1 MDLKGIVTVINTP
14 FDHSGGIDKDGL
26 RKHLRYAINS
36 GVKGFLIPAMAS
48 EVLKLS
54 ESEKELLVKIALEEA
69 GTDVAVI
76 AGTSAYTQR
85 TIRKFCQIP
94 GDGMPGFVSQYS
106 FCFCG

>member
-54 ESEKELLVKIALEEA
+54 ESEKELLVKIALEEMLLLLQGLLHIRAKNDTKILSNSRRWDA
-69 GTDVAVI
+69 GL
-76 AGTSAYTQR
+76 
-85 TIRKFCQIP
+85 C
-94 GDGMPGFVSQYS
+94 
-106 FCFCG
+106 

>member
-76 AGTSAYTQR
+76 AGTSAYT
-85 TIRKFCQIP
+85 RKERYEN
-94 GDGMPGFVSQYS
+94 FVKFQAM
-106 FCFCG
+106 

>member
-54 ESEKELLVKIALEEA
+54 ESEKELLVKIALEGQGQMLLLLQGLLHIRAKNDTKILSNSRRWDA
-69 GTDVAVI
+69 GL
-76 AGTSAYTQR
+76 
-85 TIRKFCQIP
+85 C
-94 GDGMPGFVSQYS
+94 
-106 FCFCG
+106 

>member
-69 GTDVAVI
+69 GMLLLLQGLLHIRAKNDTKILSNSRRWD
-76 AGTSAYTQR
+76 AGL
-85 TIRKFCQIP
+85 C
-94 GDGMPGFVSQYS
+94 
-106 FCFCG
+106 

>member
-69 GTDVAVI
+69 GTDAKNDTKI
-76 AGTSAYTQR
+76 LSNSRRWDAGL
-85 TIRKFCQIP
+85 C
-94 GDGMPGFVSQYS
+94 
-106 FCFCG
+106 

>member
-54 ESEKELLVKIALEEA
+54 ESEKELLVKIALGQMLLLLQGLLHIRAKNDTKILSNSRRWDA
-69 GTDVAVI
+69 GL
-76 AGTSAYTQR
+76 
-85 TIRKFCQIP
+85 C
-94 GDGMPGFVSQYS
+94 
-106 FCFCG
+106 